1 LKTIIALFS
10 FEVLQGVELA
20 LVMAIAALVIFS
32 LLKLRKSTIPDQ
44 TKAFWALIIVLIPI
58 FGALAFLIVKPGN
71 SVTQ

>member
-1 LKTIIALFS
+1 MKTIIALFS

>member
-1 LKTIIALFS
+1 MKTINPLFS
-10 FEVLQGVELA
+10 LEVLQGGELA

-32 LLKLRKSTIPDQ
+32 LLKLRQSTIPDQ

>member
-1 LKTIIALFS
+1 MKTINPLFS
-10 FEVLQGVELA
+10 LEVLQGVELA

-32 LLKLRKSTIPDQ
+32 LLKLRQSTIPDQ